1 MVDRGNRAQ
10 RCFLL
15 DEQIHLSRSCSILI
29 SMILTSSIPVPLIPL
44 DLEAKAPL
52 ALSCGDRSMGGPR
65 RKKLIASGSG
75 GNEEKEAIEAVKRAS
90 ERTRMGRV
98 RGVGVAKEA
107 RVYEIESGEKGR
119 GEYELA
125 EYR

>member
-1 MVDRGNRAQ
+1 
-10 RCFLL
+10 
-15 DEQIHLSRSCSILI
+15 
-29 SMILTSSIPVPLIPL
+29 
-44 DLEAKAPL
+44 
-52 ALSCGDRSMGGPR
+52 MGGPR
-65 RKKLIASGSG
+65 RKKLIPSGSG